1 MSAIQQFQQSFTM
14 RHSVFKNSAAPICGF
29 SFLLSSGFLFWL
41 QWFPFLFAAHQ
52 SFLFAAF
59 DFCLQRPL
67 FFCSVSLV
75 RNRIYG
81 LVLCANICVLAYVC
95 MQRTHEKK
103 WTPHWKKP
111 TEQKRLQVYV
121 AKKTAR
127 VLCHNFKTYG
137 RPYNKISYKNGCY
150 AHIACPQSKSTGD
163 WAKILFPDVSD
174 VIFIV
179 ILSWQ
184 K

>member
-1 MSAIQQFQQSFTM
+1 MIFYVCDSTISTEFHNES
-14 RHSVFKNSAAPICGF
+14 F
-29 SFLLSSGFLFWL
+29 SFQKFCSPSLRFFLFTF
-41 QWFPFLFAAHQ
+41 QRFPLLVAMVSFFVCSPPVFFVCSVRFLFAAI
-52 SFLFAAF
+52 LF
-59 DFCLQRPL
+59 
-67 FFCSVSLV
+67 FFCSMSLV
-75 RNRIYG
+75 GNRIYG

-121 AKKTAR
+121 AKETAR

-150 AHIACPQSKSTGD
+150 AHIACLQSKSTGD
-163 WAKILFPDVSD
+163 
-174 VIFIV
+174 
-179 ILSWQ
+179 
-184 K
+184 